1 MPYMEPRRFR
11 ASRQISVL
19 AGVLAMGLLQHGCL
33 AAAWVA
39 VVGTDSMRTS
49 HVTFA
54 PFEASWVSEERP
66 TAITE
71 GASLTSVAVLP
82 VEGDVD
88 MGEHL
93 VQILQRQTALRVE
106 SSEQVG
112 QELNGS
118 QFDEANRAIVA
129 KEVSR
134 ALAVD
139 AVLFGRVT
147 DSPARPSDWG
157 WKEEQS
163 RRLFVYLVDRDG
175 RLLWKDE
182 LPFTVVTGSKPP
194 LEGAA
199 ETALS
204 QHLMDHVRDLG
215 LDALGYLPHKTS

>member
-1 MPYMEPRRFR
+1 MEPRR
-11 ASRQISVL
+11 SRTSRKTSVL

-39 VVGTDSMRTS
+39 AVGADSMRTS

-54 PFEASWVSEERP
+54 PFEASWVNEERP
-66 TAITE
+66 TAVTE
-71 GASLTSVAVLP
+71 GSSLTSVAVLP

-88 MGEHL
+88 MGRHL
-93 VQILQRQTALRVE
+93 VQILQQQTALRVE
-106 SSEQVG
+106 SFMQLG
-112 QELNGS
+112 QEEQNGL
-118 QFDEANRAIVA
+118 QHDEASRAIVA

-147 DSPARPSDWG
+147 DTSARPSDWG

-175 RLLWKDE
+175 HLLWKDE

-199 ETALS
+199 EEALS